1 MSNTT
6 ITGSTV
12 TVTPS
17 TSTGLTGASAGT
29 IAVNTGTTWVT
40 LGGGGGGGG
49 GYTTGSTGPTY
60 AHYVGA
66 TGASYSDYT
75 QSDIVLRRPGKPD
88 LKVGESL
95 DLIMERLGI
104 LTPDMAKLEKYAALK
119 KAYDHYK
126 LIESLIQ
133 EEHKDGK

>member
-6 ITGSTV
+6 VTGSTV
-12 TVTPS
+12 IVTP
-17 TSTGLTGASAGT
+17 STGLTGATAGT
-29 IAVNTGTTWVT
+29 IAINNGTNWVT
-40 LGGGGGGGG
+40 LGGGGGGGTG
-49 GYTTGSTGPTY
+49 SNTYFTGSTGPTY
-60 AHYVGA
+60 SYGA
-66 TGASYSDYT
+66 TGASYQDYS

-95 DLIMERLGI
+95 DLIMERLSI

-119 KAYDHYK
+119 KAYEHYK

-133 EEHKDGK
+133 EEHKDGR